1 MGQERLA
8 WLIHFFFS
16 LLRRADTKVTETS
29 TAGPV
34 RSCLGRGKGL
44 WGRRAHALKLCFP
57 CSEAVMEHPEC

>member
-44 WGRRAHALKLCFP
+44 WGRRAHAFL
-57 CSEAVMEHPEC
+57 AVKQ